1 MPEQIK
7 TTLRKWFQ
15 NRKQENKEKQRRR
28 NNAETKQTKKR
39 KGEIKSKANR
49 QKYRPPDIQ
58 VRAKEYAKHKF
69 TKKYEGTDGQ
79 SERDGKYI
87 RQALIFPLFH
97 LYFFTLIKMITC
109 IFLQVKNM
117 IFFFFFLSNSLNA
130 LQTAHV
136 FWLCRRFLLIL
147 ICELWMFDLVMVFTT
162 KGAQANIQA

>member
-28 NNAETKQTKKR
+28 NNAETKRTKKR

-49 QKYRPPDIQ
+49 QKYRPPDIR
-58 VRAKEYAKHKF
+58 VRAKEYAMHKI
-69 TKKYEGTDGQ
+69 TKKYERNDGQ
-79 SERDGKYI
+79 SEWDGKYI

-117 IFFFFFLSNSLNA
+117 IFFSFSCRAVWMRFKA
-130 LQTAHV
+130 AHV

-162 KGAQANIQA
+162 KRTQTNIQA

>member
-28 NNAETKQTKKR
+28 NNAETKRTKKR

-49 QKYRPPDIQ
+49 QKYRPPDIR
-58 VRAKEYAKHKF
+58 VRAKEYAKHKI
-69 TKKYEGTDGQ
+69 TKKHEGNDGQ

-117 IFFFFFLSNSLNA
+117 IFFFFFLSSSFECA
-130 LQTAHV
+130 SKQHTYFGYV
-136 FWLCRRFLLIL
+136 DGFCWFWF
-147 ICELWMFDLVMVFTT
+147 
-162 KGAQANIQA
+162 ANCGCSI